1 MIRKNKRRFDPRYF
15 MDEKTDKKVIKEAEF
30 RYDAPSKTGIPDEL
44 ATAATAMDFE
54 KYPVTP
60 EEQAGEDMAEFLEQ
74 MFVEEGG
81 DKSWLGNY
89 DSEILKMAMALRD
102 RNITPDD
109 FKLLLQIRER
119 ILETAKESTNL
130 DRSGNPIHRY
140 EYEEEDYE
148 DEEEDHVFR
157 NEDYTLQEMK
167 VGTASYSDI
176 GGHSSRSLGGDRER
190 LSALEEKLEN
200 MEGALE
206 TIRDSAVG
214 VVGLPTEQTE
224 ND

>member
-1 MIRKNKRRFDPRYF
+1 MRKNKRRFDPRYF
-15 MDEKTDKKVIKEAEF
+15 MDEKTEKKVLEEALP
-30 RYDAPSKTGIPDEL
+30 RSTQLPDEPDL
-44 ATAATAMDFE
+44 LQYGDEQRMDQISKELE
-54 KYPVTP
+54 KQFVHHTIVTVEVP
-60 EEQAGEDMAEFLEQ
+60 DFDGSMVDLDTFITKMGNYVVTGDVSMEQAKVYIDQIVDNLTVDRDLLNYWSDPRDYDED
-74 MFVEEGG
+74 
-81 DKSWLGNY
+81 
-89 DSEILKMAMALRD
+89 
-102 RNITPDD
+102 P
-109 FKLLLQIRER
+109 
-119 ILETAKESTNL
+119 
-130 DRSGNPIHRY
+130 
-140 EYEEEDYE
+140 
-148 DEEEDHVFR
+148 
-157 NEDYTLQEMK
+157 DYTLQEMK

>member
-1 MIRKNKRRFDPRYF
+1 MRKNTRRFDPRYF

-44 ATAATAMDFE
+44 ASAATAMDFE

-102 RNITPDD
+102 KNITPAD
-109 FKLLLQIRER
+109 FPEMAGDPLLSQIRIR
-119 ILETAKESTNL
+119 ILEMADESANL
-130 DRSGNPIHRY
+130 DQFGNPIYR
-140 EYEEEDYE
+140 YE
-148 DEEEDHVFR
+148 DEEE
-157 NEDYTLQEMK
+157 EYLQEMK
-167 VGTASYSDI
+167 PGGGEYQDPYSGDF
-176 GGHSSRSLGGDRER
+176 SSRSADDGDN
-190 LSALEEKLEN
+190 KLLKRVAKI
-200 MEGALE
+200 EGDISEIKRSLRSLAQVSKLYKLNIKE
-206 TIRDSAVG
+206 D
-214 VVGLPTEQTE
+214 TEQTE

>member
-1 MIRKNKRRFDPRYF
+1 MRKNKRRFDPRYF
-15 MDEKTDKKVIKEAEF
+15 MDEKTEKKVIKEAEF
-30 RYDAPSKTGIPDEL
+30 KYDAPSKTGIPDEL
-44 ATAATAMDFE
+44 ATAETAMDFE

-157 NEDYTLQEMK
+157 NEDYTLQEMPK
-167 VGTASYSDI
+167 PGAASYSDI
-176 GGHSSRSLGGDRER
+176 GRPSSRSLGAADSDLNEKFNTVVE
-190 LSALEEKLEN
+190 AL
-200 MEGALE
+200 GQIG
-206 TIRDSAVG
+206 TIANTAAAAV
-214 VVGLPTEQTE
+214 QTE

>member
-15 MDEKTDKKVIKEAEF
+15 MDEKTEKKVLEEALP
-30 RYDAPSKTGIPDEL
+30 RSTQLPDEPDL
-44 ATAATAMDFE
+44 LQYGDEQRMDQISKELE
-54 KYPVTP
+54 KQFVHHTIVTVEVP
-60 EEQAGEDMAEFLEQ
+60 DFDGSMVDLDTFLTKMGNYVVTGDVSMEQAKVYIDQIVDNLTVDRDLLNYWSDPRDYDED
-74 MFVEEGG
+74 
-81 DKSWLGNY
+81 
-89 DSEILKMAMALRD
+89 
-102 RNITPDD
+102 P
-109 FKLLLQIRER
+109 
-119 ILETAKESTNL
+119 
-130 DRSGNPIHRY
+130 
-140 EYEEEDYE
+140 
-148 DEEEDHVFR
+148 
-157 NEDYTLQEMK
+157 DYTLQEMK

>member
-30 RYDAPSKTGIPDEL
+30 KYDAPSKTGIPDEL

-89 DSEILKMAMALRD
+89 DSEILQMAMALRD
-102 RNITPDD
+102 KNITPADFPEMADD
-109 FKLLLQIRER
+109 PLVSQIRTR
-119 ILETAKESTNL
+119 ILEMADESANL
-130 DRSGNPIHRY
+130 DQFGNPIHRY
-140 EYEEEDYE
+140 EDEEEDY
-148 DEEEDHVFR
+148 VFR
-157 NEDYTLQEMK
+157 NEPLPLSEMPK
-167 VGTASYSDI
+167 PGAASYSDI
-176 GGHSSRSLGGDRER
+176 GGHSSRSAGGSLEAR
-190 LSALEEKLEN
+190 LEKLEK
-200 MEGALE
+200 ALGE
-206 TIRDSAVG
+206 IATIAASAGDTV
-214 VVGLPTEQTE
+214 QTE